1 MVKQL
6 NRKPNKIQPI
16 WQSQEDNPLGV
27 GKLRMVSFEL
37 PDSLATLVMESAT
50 QRMTGKPLKVDRK
63 AKYSG

>member
-6 NRKPNKIQPI
+6 KRKPNKIQLI
-16 WQSQEDNPLGV
+16 WQSQEENPPGV
-27 GKLRMVSFEL
+27 GKLRIVSLEL
-37 PDSLATLVMESAT
+37 PDSLATLVIESAT